1 MYAQFYGFRE
11 KPFQLVPNPA
21 FLYKSGRHLKALTYL
36 EYGIKERVGFIL
48 LTGEVGSGKTTLI
61 QYLLS
66 RMGPRFDAAVIFN
79 THVNTDELLAMIMSE
94 FELVA
99 TGNRASD
106 FETLNLFLIDCYQSR
121 KQAFLIIDEAQNLSS
136 EALEEVR
143 MLSNLHSES
152 HALLQIMLVGQPKL
166 MNKLT
171 QPAMRQFTQ
180 RIAVNYHLTGI
191 SREETAKYIAHRL
204 KKAGGNPELFT
215 PAAVD
220 LIFEMSAGI
229 PRVINLAC
237 QAALVYGFAD
247 QAQMIGQDI
256 VRQIKRDNLGI
267 GFEQPNG
274 RQKPCPPPPQPP
286 PGDGQEAAVGVH
298 NGFQQRF
305 EQIEN
310 SLKNLENLM
319 QTQLTDVNKRLKAS
333 QNGALRR
340 LLDAVK
346 AEREKS
352 LKLARQY
359 AQLKVKYLAFIKS
372 LKRPLNPGSAV
383 DKHESG

>member
-1 MYAQFYGFRE
+1 MYKHFYGLKL

-79 THVNTDELLAMIMSE
+79 THVNADELLAMIMSE

-99 TGNRASD
+99 TGDRASD

-152 HALLQIMLVGQPKL
+152 HSLLQIMLVGQPEL

-215 PAAVD
+215 PAAAD
-220 LIFEMSAGI
+220 LIFEMSGGI
-229 PRVINLAC
+229 PRVINLAS

-256 VRQIKRDNLGI
+256 IRQIKRDNLGI

-274 RQKPCPPPPQPP
+274 RQKPYPPPPQPP
-286 PGDGQEAAVGVH
+286 PGVGQEAAVGVH

-305 EQIEN
+305 EMMEN
-310 SLKNLENLM
+310 SLKNLQDLM
-319 QTQLTDVNKRLKAS
+319 QANMALIDKRLKAS
-333 QNGALRR
+333 QNGAMAQLHETIN
-340 LLDAVK
+340 K
-346 AEREKS
+346 ERAKN
-352 LKLARQY
+352 LKLTQDY
-359 AQLKVKYLAFIKS
+359 AQLEVKYLALFKFIKNAM
-372 LKRPLNPGSAV
+372 KTKSAIS
-383 DKHESG
+383 KEGKS